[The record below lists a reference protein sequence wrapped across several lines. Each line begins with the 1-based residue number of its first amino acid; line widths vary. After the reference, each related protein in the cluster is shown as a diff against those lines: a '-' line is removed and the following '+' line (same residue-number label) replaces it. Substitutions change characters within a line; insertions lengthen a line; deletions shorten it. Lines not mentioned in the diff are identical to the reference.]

1 MKKYN
6 VWVMIEKADD
16 ENDIYEDLKDEQR
29 LVGKFKSLEQAID
42 YSNQLQKEWDSIDD
56 GENIK

>member
-56 GENIK
+56 GEDK

>member
-6 VWVMIEKADD
+6 VWTMIEIADD
-16 ENDIYEDLKDEQR
+16 ENETYEDLKDEQR

>member
-42 YSNQLQKEWDSIDD
+42 YSNQLQKEWDSIDN
-56 GENIK
+56 GEDK